1 MKKLYIFVF
10 TVSIMLMSVG
20 IYAQSEAVSS
30 RITVNIAKEVK
41 PPIWEM
47 LEEPYF
53 VDADGNQA
61 IDATEECKIVMKIK
75 NVGMGDGLG
84 LTAKIAATGTTA
96 GITFKEKKIPNIPV
110 NGTATIEYP
119 ITSDMK
125 TVDGLVNFTVY
136 VDEPLG
142 FSTGKYT
149 LKIQTRKFQ
158 EPLVVVKDYVVSG
171 DKGGN
176 LVKQKTFNLQVLIQN
191 VQQGLAENVRVE
203 LKYPNNVF
211 NTSGQD
217 IFTFPELT
225 SGESQTL
232 TFPLIVNALYEGTT
246 LPLTVKIS
254 EKYGKYAQNKEITLT
269 LNQPLANRTVEV
281 EAQIAQNTIEDVRLS
296 SDVDRN
302 IPTTNHRNHNRY
314 AIIIGNEDYHSYQKD
329 LNSEQDVPFAAED
342 ANIFKQYCVKTLGID
357 DENLVI
363 ITNATSAKMN
373 QEIDYIT
380 RLAKRD
386 PNAEIVFYYAGH
398 GFPNETTKEPYLIPV
413 DVNASNLG
421 QAIPLYDLYGKLSNT
436 GAQKVTVFLD
446 ACFSGGGR
454 GAGLVASRGIRV
466 TPKKDA
472 LNGNI
477 VVFSATSADQTA
489 LQYAEKNHGMFT
501 YFLLK
506 KLQETQGQCTYSEL
520 FNYLSKN
527 VGDNS
532 LRVNRKDQTPE
543 VNTSPQVQES
553 WMEWR
558 FY

>member
-20 IYAQSEAVSS
+20 IYAQSEAVSP

-217 IFTFPELT
+217 IFSFPELT